1 MILSNNIII
10 KKCTYGY
17 SFIFIIVRGGGFFQ
31 TINTKQIIKP
41 MNTLKLTSN
50 QYNALQTLE
59 LETLNQLKKVNDI
72 SVWSF
77 NTADGLK
84 NIPSTVDE
92 YDGVSFELFKEKI
105 EDISS
110 MFNEVISV
118 FEEEKNMI
126 LSNSEV
132 SNYKYPLE
140 LVFDNEFDDSW
151 INNPKYSFNQYIN

>member
-1 MILSNNIII
+1 
-10 KKCTYGY
+10 
-17 SFIFIIVRGGGFFQ
+17 
-31 TINTKQIIKP
+31 
-41 MNTLKLTSN
+41 MNTIKLTPN

-59 LETLNQLKKVNDI
+59 LETIKQLKKVNDI
-72 SVWSF
+72 SVWSC
-77 NTADGLK
+77 NTAEGLK
-84 NIPSTVDE
+84 NIPFTVEE

-118 FEEEKNMI
+118 FEEEKSEI

-151 INNPKYSFNQYIN
+151 INNPKYSFKQYINQ